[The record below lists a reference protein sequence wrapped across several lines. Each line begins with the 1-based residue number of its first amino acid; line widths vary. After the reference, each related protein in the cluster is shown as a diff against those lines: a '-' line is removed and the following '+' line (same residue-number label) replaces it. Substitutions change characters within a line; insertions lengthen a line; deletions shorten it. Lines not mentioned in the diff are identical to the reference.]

1 MSLLSLEQQSKILE
15 WRVKAAE
22 GTLSFEEMKEA
33 VTALRSGRREAS
45 KTAQN
50 AAVKRKK
57 AIAAIPSA
65 EDMMSEL
72 EGL

>member
-1 MSLLSLEQQSKILE
+1 MISPELQSNLAT
-15 WRVKAAE
+15 WRAKAAE
-22 GTLSFEEMKEA
+22 GTLTFEEMKEA
-33 VTALRSGRREAS
+33 VIALRAGRREAS

-65 EDMMSEL
+65 ADMMSEL

>member
-1 MSLLSLEQQSKILE
+1 MTPELQSNIAV
-15 WRVKAAE
+15 WRAKAAE
-22 GTLSFEEMKEA
+22 GKLTFEEMKEA
-33 VTALRSGRREAS
+33 VMALRAGRCEAS
-45 KTAQN
+45 KSAQN
-50 AAVKRKK
+50 AAMKRKK

>member
-1 MSLLSLEQQSKILE
+1 MNPELQSNITT
-15 WRVKAAE
+15 WRAKAAE
-22 GTLSFEEMKEA
+22 GTLTFDEMKEA
-33 VTALRSGRREAS
+33 VLALRAGRREAS

-65 EDMMSEL
+65 ADMMSEL

>member
-1 MSLLSLEQQSKILE
+1 MSLVSPELQSKILE
-15 WRVKAAE
+15 WRVKAAD

-33 VTALRSGRREAS
+33 VIALRSGRCEAS

-57 AIAAIPSA
+57 AISAIPSA